1 MALNE
6 KQYTQKTESEIRK
19 YNILKSVFSKI
30 YESENDLSKK
40 RKAAFDEIS
49 SIEEPENQTLKD
61 IYKSFCD
68 EMKALE
74 DNKDEQTK
82 NIKSKFIP
90 AIDYY
95 SYMAKHQKQQ
105 VGQFQETK
113 KKTQK
118 QEEEIQRVRASQN
131 TIKESQLQSDIR
143 NNKSM
148 MENKGLEIKDQLMM
162 FEDQRTSNNKLIIL
176 HFIHNE
182 MAYHAKAIEK
192 LSDLY
197 KTIRGL
203 DARQHL
209 KEFADKLNIT
219 TVDLEEYG
227 YNDKSF
233 SRSANRS
240 YLKSSKGGMLQSTNT
255 SAMGKSK
262 IRMSQMSDDL
272 EKITEE
278 NQGGDS
284 GEIGNDI

>member
-1 MALNE
+1 
-6 KQYTQKTESEIRK
+6 
-19 YNILKSVFSKI
+19 
-30 YESENDLSKK
+30 
-40 RKAAFDEIS
+40 
-49 SIEEPENQTLKD
+49 
-61 IYKSFCD
+61 
-68 EMKALE
+68 
-74 DNKDEQTK
+74 
-82 NIKSKFIP
+82 
-90 AIDYY
+90 
-95 SYMAKHQKQQ
+95 
-105 VGQFQETK
+105 
-113 KKTQK
+113 
-118 QEEEIQRVRASQN
+118 
-131 TIKESQLQSDIR
+131 
-143 NNKSM
+143 

>member
-1 MALNE
+1 MSLE
-6 KQYTQKTESEIRK
+6 ES
-19 YNILKSVFSKI
+19 
-30 YESENDLSKK
+30 
-40 RKAAFDEIS
+40 
-49 SIEEPENQTLKD
+49 
-61 IYKSFCD
+61 
-68 EMKALE
+68 
-74 DNKDEQTK
+74 
-82 NIKSKFIP
+82 
-90 AIDYY
+90 
-95 SYMAKHQKQQ
+95 
-105 VGQFQETK
+105 
-113 KKTQK
+113 
-118 QEEEIQRVRASQN
+118 
-131 TIKESQLQSDIR
+131 
-143 NNKSM
+143 
-148 MENKGLEIKDQLMM
+148 
-162 FEDQRTSNNKLIIL
+162 
-176 HFIHNE
+176 
-182 MAYHAKAIEK
+182 K

-284 GEIGNDI
+284 GEIGDI

>member
-68 EMKALE
+68 EMKTLE
-74 DNKDEQTK
+74 ENKDNQNK

-95 SYMAKHQKQQ
+95 SYRAKHQKQE
-105 VGQFQETK
+105 VGKFQDTK

-118 QEEEIQRVRASQN
+118 QEEEMVRASQN
-131 TIKESQLQSDIR
+131 SVKQSQLQSDI
-143 NNKSM
+143 NMNKSI
-148 MENKGLEIKDQLMM
+148 MENKSREIKDQLMA
-162 FEDQRTSNNKLIIL
+162 FEDERTRNNKLIIL

-182 MAYHAKAIEK
+182 MEYHAKAIEK
-192 LSDLY
+192 LSELY
-197 KTIRGL
+197 KTIKGL
-203 DARQHL
+203 DTRQHL
-209 KEFADKLNIT
+209 KEYADKLNIT
-219 TVDLEEYG
+219 TIDLEEYG

-233 SRSANRS
+233 SRSINRS
-240 YLKSSKGGMLQSTNT
+240 NMNKSRTGMLQSSFNT
-255 SAMGKSK
+255 SGLGKSK
-262 IRMSQMSDDL
+262 IRVSQMSDDL

-284 GEIGNDI
+284 DV